1 MKGPEGLHGGFSA
14 SPGHRAAFVNAS
26 RLDSPKAA
34 VGPVGWECVQRERLR
49 ALWAACVPKAVC
61 ALRAVCLLCAV
72 GECLLT

>member
-1 MKGPEGLHGGFSA
+1 M
-14 SPGHRAAFVNAS
+14 
-26 RLDSPKAA
+26 
-34 VGPVGWECVQRERLR
+34 CVQRERLR